1 MVSRTLEAA
10 WAVAWRR
17 EILAPSAV
25 GTAASFFIFRWIGTD
40 AGIAALP
47 VPALWALG
55 LAVCARFWLGL
66 SVSMTAV
73 DILRADRRWLPFY
86 AVSPARALQAAVISC
101 TLALPVLAG
110 AVFFLIPGVF
120 LALRWSQTL
129 MLIADARAS
138 WFDAAEASVDLVHGQ
153 KLDILAIWLIVG
165 CALALATWFD
175 AVVASMVSATGA
187 PLVVSVALS
196 LVLRVGADAFSLALV
211 GATYYE
217 LDQMTEAQ

>member
-1 MVSRTLEAA
+1 MGIGAHEKRSSTERLNAMAQSRTYATASGQSARVSFRAQSVLETFCD
-10 WAVAWRR
+10 VDGR
-17 EILAPSAV
+17 P
-25 GTAASFFIFRWIGTD
+25 
-40 AGIAALP
+40 LP
-47 VPALWALG
+47 
-55 LAVCARFWLGL
+55 
-66 SVSMTAV
+66 
-73 DILRADRRWLPFY
+73 
-86 AVSPARALQAAVISC
+86 
-101 TLALPVLAG
+101 
-110 AVFFLIPGVF
+110 
-120 LALRWSQTL
+120 
-129 MLIADARAS
+129 
-138 WFDAAEASVDLVHGQ
+138 EASVDLVHGQ